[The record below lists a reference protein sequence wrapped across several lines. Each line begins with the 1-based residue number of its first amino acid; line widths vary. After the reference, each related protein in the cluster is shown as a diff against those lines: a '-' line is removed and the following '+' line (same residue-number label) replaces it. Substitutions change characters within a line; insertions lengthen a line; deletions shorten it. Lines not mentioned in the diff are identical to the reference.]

1 MAAADLKGVITA
13 SITPFTPDF
22 SVDVPRLA
30 AHCADLL
37 DAGCS
42 FVSTY
47 GTTGEGASLS
57 TREKLAALNAL
68 KAAGADMS
76 RQIPGVMTPTL
87 DDAAEMVVGIA
98 KAGCRAALVLPPY
111 YYATSEAGI
120 AGWYDAL
127 IERTRSATD
136 IDILLYNIPQL
147 SRIRFTAD
155 LVKAIL
161 TRHGSRIKGIKDS
174 TGDVDNG
181 VMLARTFPELSVFTG
196 DDRVVPTLLANGG
209 AGMIGGMPN
218 VFARD
223 LVALYNDPKNAD
235 LLAKQTTR
243 ILAVDKGGSLVAL
256 KAAMAHYSGDA
267 NLARV
272 LPPLRPLEGQGLADL
287 LASFAQSGYSAAA

>member
-13 SITPFTPDF
+13 SITPFAEDF
-22 SVDVPRLA
+22 SVDVKRLA
-30 AHCADLL
+30 AHSANLL
-37 DAGCS
+37 ETGCS
-42 FVSTY
+42 FVSTF

-57 TREKLAALNAL
+57 TREKVAALNAL
-68 KAAGADMS
+68 KSAGADMS

-98 KAGCRAALVLPPY
+98 NAGCRAALVLPPY

-127 IERTRSATD
+127 IERTKSSTQ

-155 LVKAIL
+155 LVKSIIA
-161 TRHGSRIKGIKDS
+161 RHGSRIVGIKDS
-174 TGDVDNG
+174 TGDIDNG
-181 VMLARTFPELSVFTG
+181 IMLAKTFPELSVFTG

-223 LVALYNDPKNAD
+223 LVALYNDPQNAE

-256 KAAMAHYSGDA
+256 KAALAHYTGDESY
-267 NLARV
+267 ARV
-272 LPPLRPLEGQGLADL
+272 LPPLKPLEGQGRAEL
-287 LASFAQSGYSAAA
+287 LASFTQSGFSAAA